1 MEQEE
6 GEPGRGELSMVAE
19 GSGGRRAWTVQ
30 HSWGGGLGLGAVRV
44 DEGGHGELGRGAH
57 TGHRQ

>member
-1 MEQEE
+1 
-6 GEPGRGELSMVAE
+6 MVAE